1 MNDPPGKHLREL
13 RMAALDRCRHPHLP
27 GGTPGLGRYAAPGN
41 VGHERLC
48 ALEGGGRPV
57 HRPTRIR
64 LLQTAI
70 QGYERR
76 ISEYQDQIEIWKQ
89 KVIELERVEAEEER
103 VWGVQG

>member
-1 MNDPPGKHLREL
+1 MN
-13 RMAALDRCRHPHLP
+13 
-27 GGTPGLGRYAAPGN
+27 
-41 VGHERLC
+41 
-48 ALEGGGRPV
+48 
-57 HRPTRIR
+57 RPTRIR

>member
-1 MNDPPGKHLREL
+1 MN
-13 RMAALDRCRHPHLP
+13 
-27 GGTPGLGRYAAPGN
+27 
-41 VGHERLC
+41 
-48 ALEGGGRPV
+48 
-57 HRPTRIR
+57 RPTRIR

-89 KVIELERVEAEEER
+89 KVIELQESEKEEER

>member
-1 MNDPPGKHLREL
+1 VNR
-13 RMAALDRCRHPHLP
+13 
-27 GGTPGLGRYAAPGN
+27 T
-41 VGHERLC
+41 
-48 ALEGGGRPV
+48 
-57 HRPTRIR
+57 TRIR

-76 ISEYQDQIEIWKQ
+76 IRDYQDQIEIWKQ